1 MRILL
6 ACLLLAACATEAPMP
21 REKQGATDGEFMQA
35 RDACMVEATTG
46 YTDASMNSYPASS
59 TAQRAISCPMYDG
72 CMNGKGFQRA
82 ANGRFYAPI
91 LCRD

>member
-6 ACLLLAACATEAPMP
+6 AFLLLAGCATEPPMP
-21 REKQGATDGEFMQA
+21 REKPGATEPEFMQA
-35 RDACMVEATTG
+35 RDACMVESTTG
-46 YTDASMNSYPASS
+46 YTDASMNYPASS
-59 TAQRAISCPMYDG
+59 TAQRAISCPMYDA
-72 CMNGKGFQRA
+72 CMTGRGFNRV